1 MGSMMIDR
9 GVHPLP
15 SGDPVDGEADPVVS
29 WRNASVGPPRRP
41 TEAGL
46 RLQPGTP
53 AAGSCSSAGTSQNGG
68 PAGRHRDW
76 RLPTTESSVTVLRG
90 GLADFLEEA
99 DLSDDERYDLLLATC
114 EAVSNAAEHAGN
126 PSMPFFEVLAQIGDC
141 RVTVIVCDHGR
152 WRNATA
158 GASTDRGRGLSMM
171 WILADTTIVA
181 EPHGTTVTIRSSPR
195 HGRHPVAAPGE
206 GGATMPAVVPRSG

>member
-1 MGSMMIDR
+1 VVIDP
-9 GVHPLP
+9 GVHPPP
-15 SGDPVDGEADPVVS
+15 SGAPIDGETDPEVS

-41 TEAGL
+41 AEAGL
-46 RLQPGTP
+46 RLQPGTL
-53 AAGSCSSAGTSQNGG
+53 AAGSCPSAGISQNGG

-76 RLPTTESSVTVLRG
+76 RLPTTESSVTVLRR

-126 PSMPFFEVLAQIGDC
+126 PSVPFFEVLAEIRDT
-141 RVTVIVCDHGR
+141 RVTVIVSDHGR

-158 GASTDRGRGLSMM
+158 GAGTDRGRGLSMM
-171 WILADTTIVA
+171 WMLADTTIVA

-195 HGRHPVAAPGE
+195 HGRHPVAPPDE